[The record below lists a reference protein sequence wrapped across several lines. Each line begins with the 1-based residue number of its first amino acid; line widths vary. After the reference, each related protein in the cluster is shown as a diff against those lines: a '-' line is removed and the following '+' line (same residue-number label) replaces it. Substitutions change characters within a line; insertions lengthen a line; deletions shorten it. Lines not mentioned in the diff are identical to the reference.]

1 MHGCE
6 VCPPQSEGDAEKT
19 TPQARLRWIFL
30 PMAPRQKENYWKQV
44 PKKTEMRLLYPL
56 VGQSPIG
63 CGGDVG
69 RVSFMFPVEVAETMR
84 ASDELS
90 LAKGANR
97 WWSHV
102 MFDDNHSVINDE

>member
-1 MHGCE
+1 
-6 VCPPQSEGDAEKT
+6 
-19 TPQARLRWIFL
+19 
-30 PMAPRQKENYWKQV
+30 MAPRQKYHFFENGS
-44 PKKTEMRLLYPL
+44 KKAEMRLLYPL

-97 WWSHV
+97 
-102 MFDDNHSVINDE
+102 